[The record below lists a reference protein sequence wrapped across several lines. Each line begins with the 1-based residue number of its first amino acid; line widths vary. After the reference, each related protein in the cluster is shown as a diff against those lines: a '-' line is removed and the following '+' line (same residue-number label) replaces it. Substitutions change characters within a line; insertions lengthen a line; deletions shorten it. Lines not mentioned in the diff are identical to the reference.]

1 MHLTRSGADSK
12 RIGGK
17 ALFLGFASSYET
29 ETKEYLLYDFPR
41 ITAAVGGAMGL
52 FLGVSLIQGILI
64 GIDTLFGEKQDEEN
78 EGSLELSKKRL
89 SNPIAVKPFAK

>member
-1 MHLTRSGADSK
+1 MPSGEAAKSN
-12 RIGGK
+12 GTVVSL
-17 ALFLGFASSYET
+17 AFASSYEM
-29 ETKEYLLYDFPR
+29 ESKEYLLYDFPR

-64 GIDTLFGEKQDEEN
+64 GIDKLFGEKQDEEN